1 MLRYTNGTYVLALY
15 QSNTAHEFESD
26 FLDQYGLNGQYVV
39 QVHQGLQANQI
50 KSNLMQIGSY
60 DLQNQ
65 FQSTVK
71 FVHHKILQ
79 QSKPTLGHAQANSC
93 LHGTLQYEYPHVNG
107 VHFQALQPRDQ
118 YVQ

>member
-1 MLRYTNGTYVLALY
+1 MLRYTNGTYVLVLF
-15 QSNTAHEFESD
+15 QLDTAHEFESD
-26 FLDQYGLNGQYVV
+26 FLDQYDLNDQYVV
-39 QVHQGLQANQI
+39 QVHLGSQASQI
-50 KSNLMQIGSY
+50 KSNLMQTGSY

-79 QSKPTLGHAQANSC
+79 QSKLTLGHAQVNSC

-107 VHFQALQPRDQ
+107 VRFQVLQPRDH